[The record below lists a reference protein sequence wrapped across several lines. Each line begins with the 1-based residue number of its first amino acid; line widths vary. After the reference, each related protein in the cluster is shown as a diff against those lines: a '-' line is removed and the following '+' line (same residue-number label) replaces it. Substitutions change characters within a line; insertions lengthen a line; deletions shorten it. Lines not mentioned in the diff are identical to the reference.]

1 MRCVGWLSTYRTQW
15 TRAEDKKLQRLVS
28 FIKASLGKRQIG
40 FIGDPLNKCKLS
52 LYSDSDFAG
61 DRRDMKSTSGGVLV
75 LTGPHTFFPLGPFC
89 KKQTRTSHSS
99 TEAEI
104 VALDR
109 VLVKEGYPALDLW
122 DVIFKGICGRPVDME
137 VFEDNQ
143 AASRV
148 VKTGKSQELRH
159 VHRVHGVS
167 IRALHE
173 AWQESE
179 FSLKDCHT
187 MAQAADIFTKG
198 FTSRVMWNRVSQ
210 LIGMVDKEFAT
221 DLLKRGAVKKP
232 VKAANAPR
240 ANAGVRAKAGA
251 LATARRA

>member
-1 MRCVGWLSTYRTQW
+1 
-15 TRAEDKKLQRLVS
+15 
-28 FIKASLGKRQIG
+28 
-40 FIGDPLNKCKLS
+40 
-52 LYSDSDFAG
+52 
-61 DRRDMKSTSGGVLV
+61 MKSTSGGVLV

-104 VALDR
+104 VALDK
-109 VLVKEGYPALDLW
+109 VLFKEGYPALDLW
-122 DVIFKGICGRPVDME
+122 DIIFDGICGKPVEME

-173 AWQESE
+173 AWQEDD
-179 FSLKDCHT
+179 FALKDCHT
-187 MAQAADIFTKG
+187 MAQATDIFTKG
-198 FTSRVMWNRVSQ
+198 FTSKALWNHVSQ
-210 LIGMVDKEFAT
+210 LIGMVDKDFVT

-232 VKAANAPR
+232 VKASSAPR
-240 ANAGVRAKAGA
+240 ATARAPAKAGA
-251 LATARRA
+251 RATTTKPNARTGKGCVARRALATNGENGQRSGAKGR